1 LGGKKPTNAQVIN
14 DHRLMA
20 TAVRDLAFIMSE
32 LSCYLQK
39 NEFKNSFLEMIVGL
53 ISQKQILINSQH
65 GMH

>member
-1 LGGKKPTNAQVIN
+1 
-14 DHRLMA
+14 MA